1 MSRIQNAQ
9 KPRSVLHPL
18 TRLMLTDQIVH
29 STGSLFLIDDSAE
42 NALHAA
48 NHSPPAKVL
57 LFGDYAWNAV
67 VQHDEGQPEDTMT
80 YVELKDAG
88 LLEKRA
94 IRRKRLVEEG
104 WLPDGVERVRN
115 WDEVIAWVEKFG
127 QGR

>member
-1 MSRIQNAQ
+1 
-9 KPRSVLHPL
+9 
-18 TRLMLTDQIVH
+18 
-29 STGSLFLIDDSAE
+29 
-42 NALHAA
+42 
-48 NHSPPAKVL
+48 
-57 LFGDYAWNAV
+57 

-94 IRRKRLVEEG
+94 VRRKRLVEEG
-104 WLPDGVERVRN
+104 WLPEGVERVKN

>member
-1 MSRIQNAQ
+1 
-9 KPRSVLHPL
+9 
-18 TRLMLTDQIVH
+18 
-29 STGSLFLIDDSAE
+29 LFLIDDSAE

-57 LFGDYAWNAV
+57 LFGDYPWNAV
-67 VQHDEGQPEDTMT
+67 VGPKDGGVPEDTMT

-94 IRRKRLVEEG
+94 ARRRELIQEG

-115 WDEVIAWVEKFG
+115 WGEVITWVEDLERRK
-127 QGR
+127 